1 MRLCPAGC
9 QTNILLIQRCPDNVA
24 KYCATFQR
32 CRKERFDHDWRVH
45 SKCEEFHAHSSY
57 FFWSLLLL
65 WFFHGCLSQ
74 NTEPLLFWLWQE
86 DLLLGRCVRKPRVI
100 FWKLRAHRSAVFANV
115 SEIWGAVTGCGRNSN
130 VDIWLQKIYCN
141 YVLSGPHKK
150 CNIFCLASVRQK
162 RPPILA
168 CKSDCL
174 RSERDGKS
182 TVALLCIM
190 HGLILPVPL
199 CHIKA
204 ELFNISVRVFNAL
217 MEQ

>member
-162 RPPILA
+162 RPPIFGMQVWLF
-168 CKSDCL
+168 
-174 RSERDGKS
+174 
-182 TVALLCIM
+182 ALGEGWKKYICSSLHHAWFDSAGASLLYQSWI
-190 HGLILPVPL
+190 V
-199 CHIKA
+199 
-204 ELFNISVRVFNAL
+204 
-217 MEQ
+217 QY